1 MGRPSPQGSPA
12 RRALLPM
19 TEMKCIDLI
28 FVAVSVGNCCCTIQS
43 VPTTTGSKSSS
54 CVSEESLSP
63 YLESN
68 PSTCDNVPEAPLA
81 TEENLEDSDPLP
93 HWYTVEADTAACLMI
108 RNRSNGSH
116 LIYRKR
122 LRDYIIIPEQSFT
135 HIERDSK
142 LWPNVFTHV
151 GLNTRCVDKS
161 LLESGLQGQGSVAVV
176 VVAEGSVL
184 AEPSLSRAAAEKK
197 NGRDTDDQKRTPA

>member
-1 MGRPSPQGSPA
+1 M
-12 RRALLPM
+12 
-19 TEMKCIDLI
+19 
-28 FVAVSVGNCCCTIQS
+28 GNCCS
-43 VPTTTGSKSSS
+43 TGSKSSS
-54 CVSEESLSP
+54 PCVSKESLLP

-68 PSTCDNVPEAPLA
+68 PSTCDNVPKASLA

-122 LRDYIIIPEQSFT
+122 QRDYIVIPEQSFT

-142 LWPNVFTHV
+142 LWPNVFTHLS
-151 GLNTRCVDKS
+151 LNTRRVDEA
-161 LLESGLQGQGSVAVV
+161 LLQGGLQGQGSVVGVAV
-176 VVAEGSVL
+176 VVAERSSVAEL
-184 AEPSLSRAAAEKK
+184 ALGRSVAEQENSRDA
-197 NGRDTDDQKRTPA
+197 DDQEQFPA

>member
-1 MGRPSPQGSPA
+1 M
-12 RRALLPM
+12 
-19 TEMKCIDLI
+19 
-28 FVAVSVGNCCCTIQS
+28 GNCCS
-43 VPTTTGSKSSS
+43 TGSKSSS
-54 CVSEESLSP
+54 PCVSEESLSP

-68 PSTCDNVPEAPLA
+68 PSTCDNVSEAPLA

-122 LRDYIIIPEQSFT
+122 PRDYIVIPEQSFT
-135 HIERDSK
+135 HIERDLK

-151 GLNTRCVDKS
+151 SLNTRCVDEA
-161 LLESGLQGQGSVAVV
+161 LLQRGLEGQGSVSVV
-176 VVAEGSVL
+176 VVVKGSAV
-184 AEPSLSRAAAEKK
+184 AEPALGRSAAEKK
-197 NGRDTDDQKRTPA
+197 NGRDADDQEQFPA

>member
-1 MGRPSPQGSPA
+1 M
-12 RRALLPM
+12 
-19 TEMKCIDLI
+19 
-28 FVAVSVGNCCCTIQS
+28 GNCCS
-43 VPTTTGSKSSS
+43 TGSKSSS
-54 CVSEESLSP
+54 PCVSEESLSP

-68 PSTCDNVPEAPLA
+68 PSTCDNVSEAPLA

-108 RNRSNGSH
+108 KNRSNGSH

-122 LRDYIIIPEQSFT
+122 PRDYIVIPEQSFT

-151 GLNTRCVDKS
+151 SLHTRRVDEA
-161 LLESGLQGQGSVAVV
+161 LLQGGLEGQRSVAVVAVV
-176 VVAEGSVL
+176 VVDVAEGSAV
-184 AEPSLSRAAAEKK
+184 AEPPLGRSAAEKK
-197 NGRDTDDQKRTPA
+197 NGRDADDQDDVPA

>member
-1 MGRPSPQGSPA
+1 
-12 RRALLPM
+12 
-19 TEMKCIDLI
+19 
-28 FVAVSVGNCCCTIQS
+28 VGNCFCC
-43 VPTTTGSKSSS
+43 PTTPSAPTTGSKSSS

-68 PSTCDNVPEAPLA
+68 LSTCDNGPEAPLA

-122 LRDYIIIPEQSFT
+122 QRDYIVIPEQSFT

-151 GLNTRCVDKS
+151 GLNTRHVDEA
-161 LLESGLQGQGSVAVV
+161 LLEGGLQGQGSVAVV
-176 VVAEGSVL
+176 AVVVTEGSSDI
-184 AEPSLSRAAAEKK
+184 SLLTTGPLPHYPPLSFF
-197 NGRDTDDQKRTPA
+197 QK

>member
-1 MGRPSPQGSPA
+1 M
-12 RRALLPM
+12 
-19 TEMKCIDLI
+19 
-28 FVAVSVGNCCCTIQS
+28 GNCCS
-43 VPTTTGSKSSS
+43 TGLKSSS
-54 CVSEESLSP
+54 FCVSEESLSP
-63 YLESN
+63 YLES
-68 PSTCDNVPEAPLA
+68 CDNVSEAPLA

-122 LRDYIIIPEQSFT
+122 PRDYIVIPEQSFT

-151 GLNTRCVDKS
+151 GKDTRCVDKP
-161 LLESGLQGQGSVAVV
+161 LFERGLQGQGSVTVV
-176 VVAEGSVL
+176 VVAEGSAV
-184 AEPSLSRAAAEKK
+184 AEPALGRAAAEKK
-197 NGRDTDDQKRTPA
+197 KGREADGQDDIPA

>member
-1 MGRPSPQGSPA
+1 M
-12 RRALLPM
+12 
-19 TEMKCIDLI
+19 
-28 FVAVSVGNCCCTIQS
+28 GNCCS
-43 VPTTTGSKSSS
+43 TGSKSSS
-54 CVSEESLSP
+54 PCVSEESLSP

-68 PSTCDNVPEAPLA
+68 PSTCDNVHEAPLV

-122 LRDYIIIPEQSFT
+122 PRDYIVIPEKSFT
-135 HIERDSK
+135 HIERDSN

-151 GLNTRCVDKS
+151 SQNTRRVDKA
-161 LLESGLQGQGSVAVV
+161 LFERGLQGQGSVVGVAVV
-176 VVAEGSVL
+176 DVAEGSAV
-184 AEPSLSRAAAEKK
+184 AEPALGRSAAEKK
-197 NGRDTDDQKRTPA
+197 NGRDADDHEQFPA

>member
-1 MGRPSPQGSPA
+1 M
-12 RRALLPM
+12 
-19 TEMKCIDLI
+19 
-28 FVAVSVGNCCCTIQS
+28 GNCCS
-43 VPTTTGSKSSS
+43 TGSKSSS

-68 PSTCDNVPEAPLA
+68 PSTYDNAPEAPLA

-122 LRDYIIIPEQSFT
+122 PRDYIVIPEQSFT

-151 GLNTRCVDKS
+151 GLNTCHVDES
-161 LLESGLQGQGSVAVV
+161 LFEGGLQGQGSVAVV
-176 VVAEGSVL
+176 SVVVAERSFVAEL
-184 AEPSLSRAAAEKK
+184 ALGRSAAEQE
-197 NGRDTDDQKRTPA
+197 NGRGRDDQEQSPA

>member
-1 MGRPSPQGSPA
+1 MG
-12 RRALLPM
+12 
-19 TEMKCIDLI
+19 
-28 FVAVSVGNCCCTIQS
+28 NCCTIQS
-43 VPTTTGSKSSS
+43 VPTITGSVSSS

-68 PSTCDNVPEAPLA
+68 PDIVLEAPLA

-108 RNRSNGSH
+108 RNRFNGSH

-122 LRDYIIIPEQSFT
+122 PRDYIVIPEQSFAYT
-135 HIERDSK
+135 ERDSK

-151 GLNTRCVDKS
+151 GLNTGHVDEA
-161 LLESGLQGQGSVAVV
+161 LLEGGLQGRGSVAGGAVV
-176 VVAEGSVL
+176 VVAERSSV
-184 AEPSLSRAAAEKK
+184 AEASLGRSAAEQK
-197 NGRDTDDQKRTPA
+197 NGRGRDDQEQLPA

>member
-1 MGRPSPQGSPA
+1 
-12 RRALLPM
+12 
-19 TEMKCIDLI
+19 
-28 FVAVSVGNCCCTIQS
+28 VGNCCSCPTTPS
-43 VPTTTGSKSSS
+43 VPTTGSRSSS

-68 PSTCDNVPEAPLA
+68 PSTCDNAPEAPLA

-108 RNRSNGSH
+108 RNRFNGSH

-122 LRDYIIIPEQSFT
+122 PRDYIVIPEQSFT

-151 GLNTRCVDKS
+151 GLNTRHVDEAV
-161 LLESGLQGQGSVAVV
+161 LEGGLQGQGSVAVGAV
-176 VVAEGSVL
+176 VVAEGSSV
-184 AEPSLSRAAAEKK
+184 AEPSLGRSAAEKK
-197 NGRDTDDQKRTPA
+197 SGRDDRDDQDDIPA

>member
-1 MGRPSPQGSPA
+1 
-12 RRALLPM
+12 
-19 TEMKCIDLI
+19 MKCIHII
-28 FVAVSVGNCCCTIQS
+28 FVVDVSVGNCCS
-43 VPTTTGSKSSS
+43 TGSKSSS

-63 YLESN
+63 YLES
-68 PSTCDNVPEAPLA
+68 CDNVPEAPLA

-122 LRDYIIIPEQSFT
+122 PRDYIVIPEQSFT
-135 HIERDSK
+135 HMERDSK

-151 GLNTRCVDKS
+151 DLSTTRRVDKP
-161 LLESGLQGQGSVAVV
+161 LFEGGLQGQGSVTVVV
-176 VVAEGSVL
+176 VVAEGSAVAEL
-184 AEPSLSRAAAEKK
+184 ALGRSAAEKK
-197 NGRDTDDQKRTPA
+197 NGRDADDQEQFPA

>member
-1 MGRPSPQGSPA
+1 M
-12 RRALLPM
+12 
-19 TEMKCIDLI
+19 
-28 FVAVSVGNCCCTIQS
+28 GNCCS
-43 VPTTTGSKSSS
+43 TGSKSSS

-122 LRDYIIIPEQSFT
+122 PRDYIVIPEQSFT

-151 GLNTRCVDKS
+151 GLNTRHVDEA
-161 LLESGLQGQGSVAVV
+161 LLEGGLQGQGSVKVVAVV
-176 VVAEGSVL
+176 VAKRSSVAEPALGRSAV
-184 AEPSLSRAAAEKK
+184 EQE
-197 NGRDTDDQKRTPA
+197 NGRGRNDQEQFPA